1 MKPAMTGAIVPL
13 IALALAGA
21 AYAGETH
28 KKATKAANPRAT
40 VKSHIMVSP
49 DETQWQGGPASLPPG
64 AKAAVLEGD
73 PKVEGALFT
82 LRLKVPAGYTIKP
95 HYHSADEHVTVIS
108 GELQMGLGEKF
119 DPAEARAMPAG
130 SFMVMPAKATH
141 FALTKTET
149 VVQIHAI
156 GPWTITYVNP
166 TDDPR
171 KQARNY

>member
-1 MKPAMTGAIVPL
+1 MKLATTGAIAAL
-13 IALALAGA
+13 ITLALGGA
-21 AYAGETH
+21 AYAGEMH
-28 KKATKAANPRAT
+28 KKTAQEANPRAT

-49 DETQWQGGPASLPPG
+49 EETQWQAGPTSLPPG

-82 LRLKVPAGYTIKP
+82 IRFKVPAGYAIKP
-95 HYHSADEHVTVIS
+95 HYHSADEHVTVVS

-119 DPAEARAMPAG
+119 DPAAARAMPAG

-141 FALTKTET
+141 FALTQTET
-149 VVQIHAI
+149 VIQVHAI

-166 TDDPR
+166 KDDPR
-171 KQARNY
+171 TQARN